1 MSYTQ
6 AWALLDRV
14 RNGESVP
21 LADINTA
28 WERDMPAMYVTAMT
42 TSFAMPAFVL
52 LIGWITTKFI

>member
-6 AWALLDRV
+6 AWALLDRA

-28 WERDMPAMYVTAMT
+28 LGLTGGLPMAKARELMKAA
-42 TSFAMPAFVL
+42 A
-52 LIGWITTKFI
+52 